1 MAEMNN
7 YERFT
12 QNAMDFLSTRPEYE
26 ALVRDA
32 DFGSNLMFTN
42 DKRMLHIWD
51 GLASDEHTNESFV
64 WTMKTCQ
71 DLIINTMVNNI
82 NDYTQVNN
90 ILVDNQNCVNDNPI
104 NNMIN
109 YTIDEYDDN
118 QMDVDDTMNDAVTIN
133 DDDDTQMDDDDTQM
147 DDDDTIGDDDTIIDS
162 SICDSGII
170 DSSIGDDFD
179 FDEHAREIERHVD
192 TEDCMCTIC
201 RNCVD
206 HRYSNIRPPRL
217 TRQPSTIAPN
227 YDEGGIW
234 SHNIVEPNYDEG
246 DIWSFNN
253 IEEPTGPPPSIPTL
267 SRQPSEMLYE
277 ELNPYAF
284 PWLPSTNTPPS
295 LTRINTSSVQPVPR
309 QPSEDE
315 QPQTFD
321 M

>member
-1 MAEMNN
+1 MSEMNN
-7 YERFT
+7 YELFT

-26 ALVRDA
+26 ALVRDT
-32 DFGSNLMFTN
+32 DLGNSNLMFTN
-42 DKRMLHIWD
+42 DNRMIEIWD
-51 GLASDEHTNESFV
+51 GLASDEHTNESFA
-64 WTMKTCQ
+64 WTMKNCQ

-90 ILVDNQNCVNDNPI
+90 ILVDNQNCANDNPI

-118 QMDVDDTMNDAVTIN
+118 QMDVADTIN
-133 DDDDTQMDDDDTQM
+133 DDDTIG
-147 DDDDTIGDDDTIIDS
+147 DDDTINDDDTIIDS
-162 SICDSGII
+162 SICDSGIC

-179 FDEHAREIERHVD
+179 FEEHAREIERHVD

-206 HRYSNIRPPRL
+206 HRYSNIRPPML

-234 SHNIVEPNYDEG
+234 SHNITEPKFDED

-253 IEEPTGPPPSIPTL
+253 IEEPTEPPPSIPTL

-284 PWLPSTNTPPS
+284 PWLPQTNTQPF
-295 LTRINTSSVQPVPR
+295 LTRQSSSVQPVPR

>member
-1 MAEMNN
+1 MSEMNN
-7 YERFT
+7 YELFT

-26 ALVRDA
+26 ALVRDT
-32 DFGSNLMFTN
+32 DLGNSNLMFTN
-42 DKRMLHIWD
+42 DNRMIEIWD
-51 GLASDEHTNESFV
+51 GLASDEHTNESFA
-64 WTMKTCQ
+64 WTMKNCQ

-90 ILVDNQNCVNDNPI
+90 ILVDNQNCANDNPI

-133 DDDDTQMDDDDTQM
+133 DDINDDDDTQMDDDDTQM
-147 DDDDTIGDDDTIIDS
+147 DDDDTIIDS
-162 SICDSGII
+162 SICDSGIC

-179 FDEHAREIERHVD
+179 FEEHAREIERHVD

-227 YDEGGIW
+227 YDEG
-234 SHNIVEPNYDEG
+234 

-284 PWLPSTNTPPS
+284 PWLPQTNTQPF
-295 LTRINTSSVQPVPR
+295 LTRQSSSVQPVPR